1 MPMLLLTNNLLLAPG
16 SCHMGRALALRHHL
30 AVHGAGA
37 TIATV
42 IDAGQTTGGYPAISA
57 VACDISGLL
66 IDHTGALETAT
77 TLVHLTPW
85 SLKVDGAATLS
96 GAISSHLTGAK
107 VLTEARALPVLAT
120 VAQEAR

>member
-1 MPMLLLTNNLLLAPG
+1 
-16 SCHMGRALALRHHL
+16 MGR
-30 AVHGAGA
+30 
-37 TIATV
+37 
-42 IDAGQTTGGYPAISA
+42 GQKTAECGGKTPHSL
-57 VACDISGLL
+57 ACDISGLL

-107 VLTEARALPVLAT
+107 VLTEARALPCGWEWRGSTLCRVQDL
-120 VAQEAR
+120 